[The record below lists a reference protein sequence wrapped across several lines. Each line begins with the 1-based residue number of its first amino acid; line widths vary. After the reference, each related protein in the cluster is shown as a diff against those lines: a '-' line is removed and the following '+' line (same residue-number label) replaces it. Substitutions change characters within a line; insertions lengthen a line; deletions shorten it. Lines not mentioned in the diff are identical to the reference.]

1 MHILV
6 LCDDRWHPAR
16 VPREGLSA
24 LKDKG
29 FAFDW
34 IEDARAWSPERM
46 ADYPL
51 VILTKSNHVSSSDH
65 NGWMTDDVTGGLTAY
80 ILPKYYSD
88 SSEVL
93 LYDLAVKPE
102 NQRMGIGK
110 KLIQTLKEYC
120 SSKGIQEF
128 FVMAHEE
135 DGHAIEF
142 YRSTGGT
149 GENVVNFLYE
159 TGEDGTHQEA
169 L

>member
-1 MHILV
+1 MNPNISTMEVRRLTEADLPVFKSLIELFNTVFEEDRSNMGNDTTLV
-6 LCDDRWHPAR
+6 RLLGDDRFIAMVAIH
-16 VPREGLSA
+16 E
-24 LKDKG
+24 
-29 FAFDW
+29 
-34 IEDARAWSPERM
+34 
-46 ADYPL
+46 
-51 VILTKSNHVSSSDH
+51 
-65 NGWMTDDVTGGLTAY
+65 DDVTGGLTAY

-93 LYDLAVKPE
+93 LYDMAVKPE

-159 TGEDGTHQEA
+159 TGEDRTHQEA